1 MMRFKD
7 FLKLE
12 DSNSTET
19 GLFVNL
25 PAKDTHNNAPSDGW
39 KCSDQLKIT
48 AGARPSNGAGGSM
61 MGGGMGGGMGSQD
74 AMFMKKFMKRFMKK
88 MTKS

>member
-1 MMRFKD
+1 MRFKD

-12 DSNSTET
+12 DASSSET

-25 PAKDTHNNAPSDGW
+25 LAKDTHNNAPSDGQ
-39 KCSDQLKIT
+39 SFADQLKIT
-48 AGARPSNGAGGSM
+48 AGARPSNGGGM
-61 MGGGMGGGMGSQD
+61 GGGGMGGGMGSQD
-74 AMFMKKFMKRFMKK
+74 AMFMKRFMKRFMKK

>member
-1 MMRFKD
+1 MRFKD

-12 DSNSTET
+12 DASSSET

-25 PAKDTHNNAPSDGW
+25 PAKDTHNNAPSDGQRFA
-39 KCSDQLKIT
+39 DQLKIT
-48 AGARPSNGAGGSM
+48 AGARPSNGG
-61 MGGGMGGGMGSQD
+61 GGGMSGGMGSQD
-74 AMFMKKFMKRFMKK
+74 AMFMKRFMKRFMKK